1 MKSYVLKGIGLGVFI
16 ILLSL
21 IAMYL
26 GLAYYYAD
34 GFSYNTWINGVYC
47 TGKSVN
53 EVNDELLKQF
63 DYKGLTI
70 IDGDGKSYA
79 ILPEEVAFSFD
90 FNDALNIYL
99 ERQNPYLWIDNLTG
113 NTGEKSIEPVIEYD
127 EAVFEEKVG
136 RFAFF
141 MKE

>member
-34 GFSYNTWINGVYC
+34 GFSYNTWINGVYF
-47 TGKSVN
+47 TVKIVN

-63 DYKGLTI
+63 DFKGF
-70 IDGDGKSYA
+70 
-79 ILPEEVAFSFD
+79 ILF
-90 FNDALNIYL
+90 
-99 ERQNPYLWIDNLTG
+99 
-113 NTGEKSIEPVIEYD
+113 
-127 EAVFEEKVG
+127 
-136 RFAFF
+136 
-141 MKE
+141 